1 MELLS
6 DAGHVKSHFGLFE
19 DSVSVDAR
27 QVQGCAKC
35 TIRSE
40 IILDTP
46 NGTPR

>member
-6 DAGHVKSHFGLFE
+6 DVGHVKSRFGLFE

-27 QVQGCAKC
+27 QVQGCVKHTMC
-35 TIRSE
+35 SE

>member
-6 DAGHVKSHFGLFE
+6 DVGHVKSRFGLFE

-27 QVQGCAKC
+27 QVQGCAKRTMC
-35 TIRSE
+35 SE

>member
-6 DAGHVKSHFGLFE
+6 DVGHVKSRFSLFE

-27 QVQGCAKC
+27 QVQGCAKRTMC
-35 TIRSE
+35 SE
-40 IILDTP
+40 IILDTA